1 MRTDATIRPVT
12 LNGRYAWYVVG
23 VLMFAYVVSFVDRL
37 ILGLLIQPIKQS
49 LQVSDTEMGLLAGIG
64 FALFYTVMGVPL
76 ARLADSG
83 NRKRLIIIGA
93 SLWTLMTAASA
104 LADSYA
110 HLLLAR
116 IGVGVGEATLTPAA
130 MSMIA
135 DYFTRDRVSR
145 AIGTYSIGVYLG
157 AGLALLGGSAVVQA
171 ISGMDLSDGMF
182 RGFAPWQLAF
192 IAAALPGFLV
202 VLLMLTV
209 REPPRQ
215 ELSGSAADVRT
226 APPLREVLA
235 FMGANRRLLVGH
247 FIGYGLVGTA
257 VTAYLVWAPEML
269 RRSFDVPIGTAGF
282 AYGLLLVTLGALGPF
297 VGGWWAQRAAARGEA
312 DAEIA
317 VSLRALLWLTPFAI
331 AAPLMP
337 TFAGTIAMLAP
348 VVFLLS
354 LPQGLAPAALQL
366 VAPNRMRGQVLSAFV
381 LCGVIFAYSFGPT
394 AVPLA
399 AGKVFGDADA
409 LDKGMA
415 LVGGLCVP
423 FGALALAYARRPFG
437 EAMRAGGRSG

>member
-1 MRTDATIRPVT
+1 MTDGRHRSIE

-23 VLMFAYVVSFVDRL
+23 VLMFAYVVSFIDRL

-83 NRKRLIIIGA
+83 NRKWLIIAGA
-93 SLWTLMTAASA
+93 SLWTLMTAASS
-104 LADSYA
+104 LADSYTD
-110 HLLLAR
+110 LLITR

-157 AGLALLGGSAVVQA
+157 AGLALLGGSAVVQL
-171 ISGMDLSDGMF
+171 ISGMDLSAGMF
-182 RGFAPWQLAF
+182 RDFAPWQLAF
-192 IAAALPGFLV
+192 LAAAVPGILV
-202 VLLMLTV
+202 VLSMLTV

-215 ELSGSAADVRT
+215 ELSGAAADVRT
-226 APPLREVLA
+226 TPPLREVFA
-235 FMGANRRLLVGH
+235 FMGANKRLLVGH

-269 RRSFDVPIGTAGF
+269 RRSFDIPIGSAGF
-282 AYGLLLVTLGALGPF
+282 AYGMLLVTLGALGPF
-297 VGGWWAQRAAARGEA
+297 VGGWWAQRAAARGEP

-317 VSLRALLWLTPFAI
+317 VSIRALVCLAPFAV
-331 AAPLMP
+331 AGPLMP
-337 TFAGTIAMLAP
+337 TFAGAVVVLAP
-348 VVFLLS
+348 AVFLLS
-354 LPQGLAPAALQL
+354 LPQGLAPAVLQL

-381 LCGVIFAYSFGPT
+381 LCAVIFAYTIGPT
-394 AVPLA
+394 AVPIA
-399 AGKVFGDADA
+399 AGKVFGDEDA

-423 FGALALAYARRPFG
+423 LGALALAWARRPFG

>member
-1 MRTDATIRPVT
+1 MTDSGPRSIE

-23 VLMFAYVVSFVDRL
+23 VLMFAYVVSFIDRL

-83 NRKRLIIIGA
+83 NRKWLIIAGA
-93 SLWTLMTAASA
+93 SLWTLMTAASS
-104 LADSYA
+104 LADSYTD
-110 HLLLAR
+110 LLITR

-171 ISGMDLSDGMF
+171 ISGMDLSDGVF
-182 RGFAPWQLAF
+182 RSFAPWQLAF
-192 IAAALPGFLV
+192 LAAAVPGILV
-202 VLLMLTV
+202 VLSMLTV

-215 ELSGSAADVRT
+215 ELSGGATAARSE
-226 APPLREVLA
+226 APPLREVFA
-235 FMGANRRLLVGH
+235 FMGANKRLLVGH

-269 RRSFDVPIGTAGF
+269 RRSFDIPIGTAGF
-282 AYGLLLVTLGALGPF
+282 AYGMLLVTLGALGPF
-297 VGGWWAQRAAARGEA
+297 VGGWWSQRCAAQGEP

-317 VSLRALLWLTPFAI
+317 VSIRALVWLAPFAVI
-331 AAPLMP
+331 GPLMP
-337 TFAGTIAMLAP
+337 TLTGAVVMLAP

-354 LPQGLAPAALQL
+354 MPQGLAPAVLQL

-381 LCGVIFAYSFGPT
+381 LCAVIFAYSIGPT

-399 AGKVFGDADA
+399 AGRIFGDEDA

-415 LVGGLCVP
+415 LVGAICVP
-423 FGALALAYARRPFG
+423 FGALALAWARRPFG